1 MKESEES
8 CMSELKIVDEYQSC
22 IDAAENGIE
31 SDEIVKFVV
40 DLFRK
45 EMDWDF
51 LNDGTEDNP
60 LKIFPQYQ
68 LRYEL
73 RVRSLFF
80 DIKFGGI
87 QYDGNT
93 RISMQAKVHNALLS
107 DFPVDKDGKLNKE
120 ALSVLQEAVKQV
132 YPGREKT
139 YLARILQDNH
149 EKCKSCKILAEN
161 ANLARI

>member
-31 SDEIVKFVV
+31 SDEVVKFVV

-45 EMDWDF
+45 EMDW
-51 LNDGTEDNP
+51 E
-60 LKIFPQYQ
+60 IFPQYQ

-93 RISMQAKVHNALLS
+93 RISIQAKVHNALLS